1 MTIGLTVMRLQP
13 LHNGHK
19 KIIDSMLE
27 ENNLAF
33 VLIGSANKK
42 DSNNPFSFEL
52 RRLMLAKVYA
62 EEIKSG
68 KLKVLPVNDI
78 NNPPKWVAHVL
89 NQLGGITPDKYYAGT
104 DQDGYLFAEKG
115 FEIRSF
121 DRNELKISATM
132 IREKLLAKDD
142 NWKTFVPKAIIPIV
156 ETCFPSSNNNQTILQ
171 TNISLGGR

>member
-13 LHNGHK
+13 LHKGHK
-19 KIIDSMLE
+19 RIIDTMLA
-27 ENNLAF
+27 ENSQAF

-42 DSNNPFSFEL
+42 DNNNPFSFEL

-62 EEIKSG
+62 KEVKSG

-89 NQLGGITPDKYYAGT
+89 SQLDGIKPDKYYAGT

-121 DRNELKISATM
+121 DRNELNISATM
-132 IREKLLAKDD
+132 IREKLLAKD
-142 NWKTFVPKAIIPIV
+142 NSWKAFVPKAVIPIV
-156 ETCFPSSNNNQTILQ
+156 ETCFPTSTNNQTILQ
-171 TNISLGGR
+171 TNISHGGR